1 MRSILRTAVVAAA
14 ALGATVL
21 GAPAAGAAEE
31 PTERRG
37 ATVQSTVGYDVS
49 HPQCGQT
56 LPDDA
61 AFAVIGVNG
70 GIATTENRCLAD
82 QWEWANESSG
92 AVPAQPRA
100 QLYVNT
106 ANPGEVREQV
116 TTWPRLGVNR
126 YGVCDGDNSAACSYE
141 YGVDRAENDVRIVLD
156 TLGDASPGAGD
167 IAVESRADLV
177 GLRWWLDVE
186 TMNTWQTDGAAAQRN
201 NRATL
206 EGMTDHLESVGGRVG
221 LYSTGYQW
229 GEIVGDVPSWS
240 SLHGLDSWLAGAR
253 SLSGAVANCSDAPLV
268 DGGRVIM
275 TQYVEDDL
283 DHNHSCVAAAL
294 SAPATTA
301 PATSAPATTAPS
313 TTTPATTAPAST
325 TPTSAGASG

>member
-1 MRSILRTAVVAAA
+1 MRSTLRTAVVASA
-14 ALGATVL
+14 ALGAAVL
-21 GAPAAGAAEE
+21 GAPATASAEE
-31 PTERRG
+31 PGPQLRS
-37 ATVQSTVGYDVS
+37 TVGSTVGYDVS
-49 HPQCGQT
+49 YPQCDRT

-82 QWEWANESSG
+82 QWEWADDSSG

-141 YGVDRAENDVRIVLD
+141 YGVDRAEDDVRIVLD
-156 TLGDASPGAGD
+156 TLGDLDGD
-167 IAVESRADLV
+167 AAIEDRSDLV

-253 SLSGAVANCSDAPLV
+253 SLSGAVANCSDSPLV

-301 PATSAPATTAPS
+301 PATTTRITTAPATTAPS
-313 TTTPATTAPAST
+313 TTAPASA
-325 TPTSAGASG
+325 TPTTAGASG

>member
-1 MRSILRTAVVAAA
+1 MRSILRTAVVATAA
-14 ALGATVL
+14 VGAAVL
-21 GAPAAGAAEE
+21 GAPATASAEE
-31 PTERRG
+31 PRPELRS
-37 ATVQSTVGYDVS
+37 TVEGTVGYDVS
-49 HPQCGQT
+49 YPQCDRT

-70 GIATTENRCLAD
+70 GIATTENPCLAD
-82 QWEWANESSG
+82 QWEWANDSSG
-92 AVPAQPRA
+92 AEPAQPRA

-116 TTWPRLGVNR
+116 TTWPSRGVNR
-126 YGVCDGDNSAACSYE
+126 YGACDGGNSAACSYE
-141 YGVDRAENDVRIVLD
+141 YGVERAENDVRIVLD
-156 TLGDASPGAGD
+156 TLGDLDGD
-167 IAVESRADLV
+167 AAIEDPADLV

-253 SLSGAVANCSDAPLV
+253 SIRGAVANCADEPLV
-268 DGGRVIM
+268 DGGRVVL

-283 DHNHSCVAAAL
+283 DHNRSCVADARWAG
-294 SAPATTA
+294 SA
-301 PATSAPATTAPS
+301 
-313 TTTPATTAPAST
+313 
-325 TPTSAGASG
+325 ASGSRD